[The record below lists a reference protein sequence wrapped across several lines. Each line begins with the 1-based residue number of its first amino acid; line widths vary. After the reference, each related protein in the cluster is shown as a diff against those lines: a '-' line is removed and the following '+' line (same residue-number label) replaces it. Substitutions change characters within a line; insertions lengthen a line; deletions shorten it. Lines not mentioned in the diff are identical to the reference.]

1 MQYAIKLSAYP
12 DNPTFQCAFKP
23 QFENL
28 YEAKEKAIR
37 SFGLRIKPLLQEAEF
52 EIDNIIGESFPD
64 TPPWTHTPPNINF
77 DLSILKKS
85 ETAEDIY
92 VSKFLEFKEKYPNHH
107 HVYTDGSKAD
117 EGVSAAAVSGR
128 RKISE
133 AYNKDNSIFSAELR
147 AIELALN
154 HIQNSRHYN
163 YIIFSDSKSSLQAL
177 QNLWSHHPLVC
188 RVLDAHTEL
197 CHANKN
203 IIFCWIP
210 SHVGIRGNEAADR
223 AAKDALD
230 LPVSSVMVPVSDCKP
245 KAAKYINSVITRN
258 WDEIDNNKLKEK
270 FPDLKEHFQPNCPSR
285 RDEVVLTRL
294 RIGHSR
300 LTHQFIFDK
309 DMPPVCVGCD
319 APYTIK
325 HILLECID
333 FSEIR
338 KKYYTCQDLHTLF
351 TVVKTQNLLQ
361 FIQEIGLYR
370 KL

>member
-1 MQYAIKLSAYP
+1 M
-12 DNPTFQCAFKP
+12 
-23 QFENL
+23 
-28 YEAKEKAIR
+28 
-37 SFGLRIKPLLQEAEF
+37 
-52 EIDNIIGESFPD
+52 
-64 TPPWTHTPPNINF
+64 
-77 DLSILKKS
+77 
-85 ETAEDIY
+85 
-92 VSKFLEFKEKYPNHH
+92 
-107 HVYTDGSKAD
+107 
-117 EGVSAAAVSGR
+117 
-128 RKISE
+128 
-133 AYNKDNSIFSAELR
+133 
-147 AIELALN
+147 ALN
-154 HIQNSRHYN
+154 HIQNSRHNN
-163 YIIFSDSKSSLQAL
+163 YIVFSDSKSSLQAL

-188 RVLDAHTEL
+188 RVLDTHTEL
-197 CHANKN
+197 CQDNKN

-230 LPVSSVMVPVSDCKP
+230 LPVSSAMVPASDCKP
-245 KAAKYINSVITRN
+245 KAAKYINSVRIRN
-258 WDEIDNNKLKEK
+258 WDEIDNNNKLKEK

-300 LTHQFIFDK
+300 LTHKFILDQEI
-309 DMPPVCVGCD
+309 PPVCVGCD